1 MVDLGTD
8 TDAVRI
14 DYPDKAREIGEAILR
29 GDAERGVFVC
39 GSGVGASV
47 AACKL
52 PGIRAAICH
61 DVYSAHQ
68 GVEHDDMNVLCLG
81 SEVVGP
87 SLAARPRHDLSG
99 GTFDGGERYVKR
111 LEKIEDLERNALMPE
126 SNLHKLSALGQSVW
140 IDYLSRQILQS
151 GKLAQMMEEDAV
163 VGVTSNPT
171 IFQKAI
177 SEGDAYDEQLKELL
191 ERARTTRRR
200 SSCSS
205 RRTTSRTPAT
215 CCVRSGTRAR
225 ASTATSRGR
234 STRRSPTTATARSPR
249 RSGCTTGSTSRTST

>member
-1 MVDLGTD
+1 VRVAIAFDHRGVRLRDAVFEALSGHEVVDLGTD
-8 TDAVRI
+8 SDAVRI

-87 SLAARPRHDLSG
+87 SLTHELVVAFIGARFNG
-99 GTFDGGERYVKR
+99 GKRYVQR
-111 LEKIEDLERNALMPE
+111 LKKIEDM
-126 SNLHKLSALGQSVW
+126 
-140 IDYLSRQILQS
+140 
-151 GKLAQMMEEDAV
+151 
-163 VGVTSNPT
+163 
-171 IFQKAI
+171 
-177 SEGDAYDEQLKELL
+177 
-191 ERARTTRRR
+191 ERAM
-200 SSCSS
+200 SS
-205 RRTTSRTPAT
+205 A
-215 CCVRSGTRAR
+215 
-225 ASTATSRGR
+225 
-234 STRRSPTTATARSPR
+234 
-249 RSGCTTGSTSRTST
+249 